1 MLYNQFLSL
10 TDSVGHIIVETFSFL
25 FNILFLPTIEFLR
38 MYDNPFTEF
47 LYNLMTFTNLDILL
61 NEISLGGFLIG
72 TGLFIIL
79 CIKFISTFIVPL

>member
-10 TDSVGHIIVETFSFL
+10 TDSVASIIVETFSFL

-47 LYNLMTFTNLDILL
+47 LYDLMTFANLDILL

-72 TGLFIIL
+72 TSLFFIL
-79 CIKFISTFIVPL
+79 AIKFLYTFIP